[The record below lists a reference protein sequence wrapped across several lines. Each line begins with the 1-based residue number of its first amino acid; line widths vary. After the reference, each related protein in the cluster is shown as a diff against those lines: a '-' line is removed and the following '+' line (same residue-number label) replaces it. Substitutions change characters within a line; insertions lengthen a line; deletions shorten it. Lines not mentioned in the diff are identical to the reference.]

1 MRIKLLCR
9 AVLLTC
15 LLPALSYAQLYKCVG
30 SDGSI
35 TFTKHGCST
44 SSEVEA
50 VRLGSVNTQDNS
62 EVRSKIV
69 EREFERSLQPTQT
82 RVTVVA
88 DPRIAD
94 RQNKAR
100 NDLCREA
107 STPYKGAQDRQ
118 LTARQRAMSS
128 ACGSGASIADIERVS
143 LEHKKAAAA
152 SRAAAPT
159 HITNCDGAGCWDN
172 QGNRYNHGAGPTH
185 IRQDGRVCQDTGGG
199 QMLCN

>member
-69 EREFERSLQPTQT
+69 EREFERHLGN
-82 RVTVVA
+82 A
-88 DPRIAD
+88 GH
-94 RQNKAR
+94 
-100 NDLCREA
+100 
-107 STPYKGAQDRQ
+107 GAQR
-118 LTARQRAMSS
+118 
-128 ACGSGASIADIERVS
+128 S
-143 LEHKKAAAA
+143 LF
-152 SRAAAPT
+152 
-159 HITNCDGAGCWDN
+159 DG
-172 QGNRYNHGAGPTH
+172 
-185 IRQDGRVCQDTGGG
+185 
-199 QMLCN
+199 